1 MPIIKTTVSRLC
13 IVCLIV
19 ASVVVATAC
28 FARQV
33 FKIAF
38 RSKPTSILTRI
49 DPQRLPRPY
58 HTASLDAGP
67 RYIRGKG
74 DAPLKAPAG
83 FVVEPFAC
91 GFQSPRWMTV
101 APNGDVFVTESYQGR
116 IRLLR
121 DKNGDGKA
129 ETRYTFATGLRLPH
143 GLAIQNGWLYLG
155 NTDSVVRFAYRPGQI
170 RASGPRE
177 TIVSGLPALGR
188 KQHWTRNLVFEPDG
202 KHFLVTVGSA
212 SNKAVESPPRATI
225 TRYRSDGSGRETF
238 ATGIRNPVGIGFR
251 PGTSELWTTCVERDF
266 MGDDLVPDFFTQVRK
281 GDFFGW
287 PWYYIGQHLDP
298 RAPQGAPQRRV
309 TVPDVLFT
317 AHSVPLGMIFYTG
330 NNFPSSYQGDVF
342 IAMRGSTNRSLSSG
356 YRVVRV
362 PFRNGRPIGG
372 YEDFVTGWLS
382 NPRRHLVYGRP
393 VGLAQWTD
401 GSLLV
406 SDEAGHMIWRVRY
419 NGAKK

>member
-1 MPIIKTTVSRLC
+1 MPIIKTTASRLC

-19 ASVVVATAC
+19 SSVVVATAC
-28 FARQV
+28 FARQG

-58 HTASLDAGP
+58 HTASLNAGP

-83 FVVEPFAC
+83 FVVEPFAR

-116 IRLLR
+116 VRLLR
-121 DKNGDGKA
+121 DKDGDGKA

-143 GLAIQNGWLYLG
+143 GLAIQTGWLYVG
-155 NTDSVVRFAYRPGQI
+155 NTDSVVRFAYRPGQTQ
-170 RASGPRE
+170 ASGPRE
-177 TIVSGLPALGR
+177 TVVSGLPALGR

-251 PGTSELWTTCVERDF
+251 PGD
-266 MGDDLVPDFFTQVRK
+266 K
-281 GDFFGW
+281 
-287 PWYYIGQHLDP
+287 
-298 RAPQGAPQRRV
+298 
-309 TVPDVLFT
+309 
-317 AHSVPLGMIFYTG
+317 
-330 NNFPSSYQGDVF
+330 
-342 IAMRGSTNRSLSSG
+342 
-356 YRVVRV
+356 RVVD
-362 PFRNGRPIGG
+362 N
-372 YEDFVTGWLS
+372 L
-382 NPRRHLVYGRP
+382 RR
-393 VGLAQWTD
+393 T
-401 GSLLV
+401 
-406 SDEAGHMIWRVRY
+406 
-419 NGAKK
+419 